1 MSDVTANLV
10 KKEKADADDAGQVG
24 SAMKGLVVD
33 ILKKAGDFV
42 QEGEPLAVMS
52 AMKMETII
60 SAPIKGRIERFA
72 AKTGDD
78 LDSGDL
84 IAVIR

>member
-60 SAPIKGRIERFA
+60 SAPKKGKIDTFA
-72 AKTGDD
+72 VK
-78 LDSGDL
+78 
-84 IAVIR
+84 

>member
-60 SAPIKGRIERFA
+60 SAPKKGKIDRFA
-72 AKTGDD
+72 VK
-78 LDSGDL
+78 
-84 IAVIR
+84 